1 MFTRR
6 ESAHLPPFKLGWLP
20 VPDNVRGVSSVAEKL
35 LWLAHEVGREDRNLV
50 ILNEGSV
57 SAKLDA
63 DRILVKS
70 TGAALGKLGP
80 KQIVG
85 CSIERMSKILELSFL
100 NTSEL
105 EAEMN
110 RSIDLEV
117 TGKIWT
123 DLEVKRQPTLDPAV
137 VTQETLGEL
146 EIIDPKP
153 SAEAVFHAWVLSMDE
168 IAFVAHAHPVAINQI
183 LCSPQAEPFAT
194 QRMFPDQVYR
204 CGATSVY
211 VPYADPGVPLA
222 REIRGKV
229 LLGQRRAFGSF
240 PKLILLQNH
249 GVIAMGKTEE
259 DVLATLL
266 MAEKAAQVFIGSA
279 ILGGPVFMHQHQV
292 QRLDPKA
299 DDGSRHRSL
308 HRTS

>member
-1 MFTRR
+1 M
-6 ESAHLPPFKLGWLP
+6 
-20 VPDNVRGVSSVAEKL
+20 
-35 LWLAHEVGREDRNLV
+35 
-50 ILNEGSV
+50 
-57 SAKLDA
+57 
-63 DRILVKS
+63 LVKT
-70 TGAALGKLGP
+70 TGAALGKLSAQ
-80 KQIVG
+80 QIVS
-85 CSIERMSKILELSFL
+85 CNLERMNRVLELSFL

-105 EAEMN
+105 EAEMI
-110 RSIDLEV
+110 RSRELED
-117 TGKIWT
+117 TGKIWSGF
-123 DLEVKRQPTLDPAV
+123 EERARREIDPGTAA
-137 VTQETLGEL
+137 QIALQEL
-146 EIIDPKP
+146 ERIDPRP
-153 SAEAVFHAWVLSMDE
+153 SSEAVFHAWLLSLEDV
-168 IAFVAHAHPVAINQI
+168 AFVAHAHPVAINQI
-183 LCSPQAEPFAT
+183 LCSPQAEPFAS

-229 LLGQRRAFGSF
+229 LLSQRRAFGSF
-240 PKLILLQNH
+240 PRLILLQNH
-249 GVIAMGKTEE
+249 GVIAMGKTAE

-299 DDGSRHRSL
+299 DDGTRHRSL

>member
-1 MFTRR
+1 M
-6 ESAHLPPFKLGWLP
+6 L
-20 VPDNVRGVSSVAEKL
+20 SVAEKL

-57 SAKLDA
+57 SAKQDA
-63 DRILVKS
+63 EHVLVKA

-80 KQIVG
+80 KQIVC
-85 CSIERMSKILELSFL
+85 CSIERMNRILELSFL

-105 EAEMN
+105 ESEMA
-110 RSIDLEV
+110 RAREV
-117 TGKIWT
+117 EDTGKLWV
-123 DLEVKRQPTLDPAV
+123 DLEVKRQSTVDPAR
-137 VTQETLGEL
+137 VTQETLQEF
-146 EIIDPKP
+146 EKTDPKP
-153 SAEAVFHAWVLSMDE
+153 SAEAVFHAWLLSLDE
-168 IAFVAHAHPVAINQI
+168 VSFVAHAHPVAINQI
-183 LCSPQAEPFAT
+183 LCSPQAEPFAS

-249 GVIAMGKTEE
+249 GVIAMGKTAE

-279 ILGGPVFMHQHQV
+279 ILGGPVFMNQHQV
-292 QRLDPKA
+292 QRLDPKS